1 LFVETILVLEDEP
14 FVKNPICAILRACG
28 YRVLDAATAAEAIE
42 VNPPHGERISLLIA
56 DVFLPD
62 KSGVWA
68 AVKLLDMCPTIRIL
82 FVSGTPI
89 EGWPSQ
95 DFSALQALP
104 PSAWRFLQKPFGA
117 SLLRDSVRELLKRRA
132 ESGYSHDLVMQ
143 GAS

>member
-1 LFVETILVLEDEP
+1 MFDTVPDISRRKHPVRGVSGLCGPLARENTASFAGALFVETILVLEDEP

-89 EGWPSQ
+89 ESWPSQ
-95 DFSALQALP
+95 DFSAL
-104 PSAWRFLQKPFGA
+104 
-117 SLLRDSVRELLKRRA
+117 
-132 ESGYSHDLVMQ
+132 
-143 GAS
+143 